1 MSTYNLHCACNTVE
15 LTLSG
20 EPKVKAYCHCIDCR
34 ELMNTPFA
42 PVTAWTEESVSITK
56 GEESITVY
64 QHPTLRMRK
73 YFCSSCGEVLFNS
86 NCVDW
91 RVVPQ
96 LLIAKSYDN
105 QLPEELASI
114 AHIFYEQRVVSV
126 SDDLPKH
133 TRGLSSPVFEE

>member
-1 MSTYNLHCACNTVE
+1 MNTYSLHCSCNSVE

-34 ELMNTPFA
+34 ELLNSPFS
-42 PVTAWTEESVSITK
+42 PVTAWEEDNAAIVKGADSV
-56 GEESITVY
+56 TVY

-73 YFCSSCGEVLFNS
+73 YFCSNCGEVLFNT

-96 LLIAKSYDN
+96 LLIAKNYDH
-105 QLPEELASI
+105 QLPEELTAT
-114 AHIFYEQRVVSV
+114 AHIFYEQRVVDI
-126 SDDLPKH
+126 SDELPKH
-133 TRGLSSPVFEE
+133 MRGFSSPLFEG